1 MSELLD
7 PLIIVVALIAGLAV
21 KRINYPPMLGFLLA
35 GFVIHAIGLEG
46 GELVN
51 SIANAGVTLLLF
63 TIGLKLKL
71 KDLVSVQV
79 WGVSSLHMVITVGL
93 FAGILFLLTP
103 LLSEAYQ
110 LSSQAVWLI
119 AFALSFSSTVF
130 AIKIFDERGDGA
142 SLYAK
147 LAIGILIMQ
156 DLAAVFYL
164 AFSIG
169 KIPQETALLLLL
181 LIPAR
186 PLFERLMNFCGH
198 GELLILFGLCLAFG
212 GAALFEACSVKG
224 DLGALLFG
232 VLLSRS
238 SKASE
243 LSKSLMSLK
252 ELFLVGFFVSIGLV
266 GVPEI
271 PMLLIALVLA
281 CFAILKPV
289 LYYFLFVA
297 TNLRARTALFS
308 SLSLYNYS
316 EFGLIVAALAVSNSV
331 LPEQWLVIIALAL
344 SFSFL
349 FAVPA
354 NAHGRQ
360 WYNTH
365 THFLQRFERKNRL
378 PIEPLVDL
386 KGADIVILGMGRVGS
401 GAYEYLKDHQL
412 DYNIVAV
419 EESDTKIQMHRDKGC
434 NVVKGD
440 ATDPTFWEQ
449 INLESI
455 KLVMVS
461 LTNHSENIDVVDLL
475 SSLKYKGDIAV
486 IARFPDEQAALADK
500 GCIAFNLYAEAGYG
514 FAEHVCEILDEKRT

>member
-1 MSELLD
+1 MSEMLD
-7 PLIIVVALIAGLAV
+7 PLIIVVALIAGLVV

-35 GFVIHAIGLEG
+35 GFVIHAFGLEG
-46 GELVN
+46 GDLVN

-63 TIGLKLKL
+63 TIGLKLKI
-71 KDLVSVQV
+71 KDLAAVQV
-79 WGVSSLHMVITVGL
+79 WGVSSVHMVITIAI

-110 LSSQAVWLI
+110 LSTQAIWVI

-142 SLYAK
+142 SLYAQ

-156 DLAAVFYL
+156 DLAAVLYL
-164 AFSIG
+164 AFSTG
-169 KIPQETALLLLL
+169 KVPHETALLLLL

-232 VLLSRS
+232 VLLSKS

-266 GVPEI
+266 GVPEL
-271 PMLLIALVLA
+271 PMVLIAFVLA
-281 CFAILKPV
+281 CFAIIKPV
-289 LYYFLFVA
+289 LYYVLFVV
-297 TNLRARTALFS
+297 TNLRSRTALFT

-316 EFGLIVAALAVSNSV
+316 EFGLIVAALAVYNNV
-331 LPEQWLVIIALAL
+331 LPEEWLVIIALAL
-344 SFSFL
+344 SISFL

-354 NAHGRQ
+354 NKNGRK
-360 WYNTH
+360 WYNKH
-365 THFLQRFERKNRL
+365 NHFLERFERKKRL
-378 PIEPLVDL
+378 SIEPSVDL
-386 KGADIVILGMGRVGS
+386 KGADVIVLGMGRVGS

-412 DYNIVAV
+412 DHNIVAV
-419 EESDTKIQMHRDKGC
+419 EENDNKIQTLKEKGF

-440 ATDPTFWEQ
+440 ATDPNFWEQ
-449 INLESI
+449 VNLDSI

-461 LTNHSENIDVVDLL
+461 LTNHSENTDVVDLL
-475 SSLKYKGDIAV
+475 ASFNYGGDIAV
-486 IARFPDEQAALADK
+486 IARFPDQQRELTDK

-514 FAEHVCEILDEKRT
+514 FAEHVCEMLEAKQ